1 MTKFISFFSLLLC
14 STFLVAE
21 EIRYVTDSFSI
32 TMRTGQGVQHK
43 VIRSPK
49 SGVKMTLLS
58 ENKAKG
64 YSHVRLAS
72 NGMEGWVLSRYL
84 VKQPVARTLLAN
96 AENKTTALRSQV
108 QELKKRL
115 SATSKSKSGFEQDT
129 NRLNKNNKQLEN
141 ELTQIKEIAANQ
153 IAINKENKKLK
164 EEVLSLKREMQTV
177 QQENMSLSDSS
188 AKDWFFIGSGVI
200 IAGIIIGLI
209 LPNLRFRRK
218 QSWNSL

>member
-1 MTKFISFFSLLLC
+1 MTKFITFFSLLLC

-32 TMRTGQGVQHK
+32 TMRTGQGTQHK

-58 ENKAKG
+58 ENKEKG

-96 AENKTTALRSQV
+96 AENKTKALRSQV

-115 SATSKSKSGFEQDT
+115 ATTSKSKSGFEQDT
-129 NRLNKNNKQLEN
+129 NRLNKNNKQLQN

-177 QQENMSLSDSS
+177 QQENMSLSDNS
-188 AKDWFFIGSGVI
+188 AKDWFFIGAGVI